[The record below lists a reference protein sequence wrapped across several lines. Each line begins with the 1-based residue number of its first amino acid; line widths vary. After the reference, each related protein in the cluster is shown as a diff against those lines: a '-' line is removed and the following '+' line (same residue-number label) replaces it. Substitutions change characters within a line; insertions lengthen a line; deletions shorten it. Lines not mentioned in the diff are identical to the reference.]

1 MADGSKGGMTQRQG
15 RAQAT
20 LPTPIPGEEIAVAYG
35 ERDITRAFLKP
46 DGTLYNEDV
55 VLQLQA
61 GGDLR
66 VYEDLL
72 RDDQVSSTFEQR
84 RSAVTGANW
93 SVEPGAEDAASV
105 AAATWLEENLRR
117 VGWDSV
123 TEQMLYARFY
133 GWGVAELL
141 WDVIDGKLGWRE
153 IKVRD
158 RKRFLFQANG
168 KGYLDTGVGSASPLG
183 RIYTEAPYFWNVS
196 AGADHSDNPYGRG
209 LAHQLFW
216 PVRFKRDGIRFWL
229 VYLEKFAMPTA
240 IGKMPATS
248 DTGTNTTLRRQ
259 RLLAAIRALQTQ
271 AGVVI
276 PDDMVIELL
285 EAKRTGS
292 ADYGALHARMDAAIA
307 KIVVGQTLTSDVGD
321 SGSRALGDVHN
332 SVRMDLVKSDADLIC
347 ESFNRGPATWL
358 TELNFAGAKPPRV
371 SREVEEKADLGALAT
386 QLVQLKN
393 VGFRPKLTLV
403 QANWGADMEEN
414 PDPPPGLQGLGPD
427 GKPLPPKPGQ
437 RKPGDDPEQDD
448 QDDDQANFAAAI
460 AELFP
465 DQGAID
471 GALDV
476 VETRLAEMSRVLLN
490 PVLDYAATHTPAQL
504 LGAIAEALPGWK
516 PDQLEQA
523 LARVIFVSRT
533 WGRINGTAP

>member
-1 MADGSKGGMTQRQG
+1 MADGSNGTALTQRQV
-15 RAQAT
+15 RQQAT
-20 LPTPIPGEEIAVAYG
+20 LPSPIPGDEIAVAYG
-35 ERDITRAFLKP
+35 ERDITRSFLKP

-72 RDDQVSSTFEQR
+72 RDDQVASTFEQR
-84 RSAVTGANW
+84 RAAVTGANW
-93 SVEPGAEDAASV
+93 SIEAGADDAASK
-105 AAATWLEENLRR
+105 AAAAWLEENLNR
-117 VGWDSV
+117 VGWDTV
-123 TEQMLYARFY
+123 TDHMLFARFF

-141 WDVIDGKLGWRE
+141 WDVFDGKLGWKA

-168 KGYLDTGVGSASPLG
+168 RGYLDTGVNSASPVG
-183 RIYTEAPYFWNVS
+183 RIYADAPYFWVLN
-196 AGADHSDNPYGRG
+196 AGADHDDNPYGRG
-209 LAHQLFW
+209 LAHQLYW

-240 IGKMPATS
+240 IGKMPATAEG
-248 DTGTNTTLRRQ
+248 TGTNTTLRRQ

-276 PDDMVIELL
+276 PDDMQIELL

-292 ADYGALHARMDAAIA
+292 VDYDSLCSRMDAAIS
-307 KIVVGQTLTSDVGD
+307 KITVGQTLTTEVGN

-347 ESFNRGPATWL
+347 ESFNRGPAAWL
-358 TELNFAGAKPPRV
+358 TELNFAGAKPPRIK
-371 SREVEEKADLGALAT
+371 RDVEEKTDLGALAT

-393 VGFRPKLTLV
+393 VGYRPKLTLI
-403 QANWGADMEEN
+403 QANWGADMEAN
-414 PDPPPGLQGLGPD
+414 PDPPPALRGLGPD
-427 GKPLPPKPGQ
+427 GKPLPPKKPGQ
-437 RKPGDDPEQDD
+437 PGDPAQEDD
-448 QDDDQANFAAAI
+448 EGQPAFSAAL

-465 DQGAID
+465 DQT
-471 GALDV
+471 ALDGGLDAI
-476 VETRLAEMSRVLLN
+476 ETRLATLSRDLFNPLLAF
-490 PVLDYAATHTPAQL
+490 AADHTPAEL
-504 LGAIAEALPGWK
+504 LVAIGTALPGWK

-523 LARVIFVSRT
+523 LARVIFVART
-533 WGRINGTAP
+533 WGRINGAAP

>member
-1 MADGSKGGMTQRQG
+1 MADGSTTQRQA

-20 LPTPIPGEEIAVAYG
+20 LPAPIPGEEIAVAYG
-35 ERDITRAFLKP
+35 ERDITRSFLKP

-72 RDDQVSSTFEQR
+72 RDDQVASTFEQR
-84 RSAVTGANW
+84 RSAVTGSNW
-93 SVEPGAEDAASV
+93 SVEPGAEDAASK
-105 AAATWLEENLRR
+105 AAALWLEENLNR
-117 VGWDSV
+117 VGWDTV
-123 TEQMLYARFY
+123 TDRMLFARFY

-168 KGYLDTGVGSASPLG
+168 RGYLDTGVQSASPVG
-183 RIYTEAPYFWNVS
+183 RIYTDAPYFWNVT
-196 AGADHSDNPYGRG
+196 AGSDHSDNPYGRG

-240 IGKMPATS
+240 VGKMPATS

-259 RLLAAIRALQTQ
+259 RLLSAIKALQTQ

-276 PDDMVIELL
+276 PEDMTIELL

-292 ADYGALHARMDAAIA
+292 VDYDQLCKRMDAAIS

-332 SVRMDLVKSDADLIC
+332 SVRMDVVKSDADLIC

-371 SREVEEKADLGALAT
+371 KREVEEKADLGALAT
-386 QLVQLKN
+386 QLVQLKT

-414 PDPPPGLQGLGPD
+414 PDPPPALRGLGPD
-427 GKPLPPKPGQ
+427 GKPLPPKKPGQ
-437 RKPGDDPEQDD
+437 PGQPGEPDDDEQDPKG
-448 QDDDQANFAAAI
+448 DQADFAAAI
-460 AELFP
+460 ASMFP
-465 DQGAID
+465 DQTAID

-476 VETRLAEMSRVLLN
+476 VETRLAQVSRELLN
-490 PVLDYAATHTPAQL
+490 PVLNYAANHTPVQL
-504 LGAIAEALPGWK
+504 LAAIQDALPGWN

-533 WGRINGTAP
+533 WGRINGTTA